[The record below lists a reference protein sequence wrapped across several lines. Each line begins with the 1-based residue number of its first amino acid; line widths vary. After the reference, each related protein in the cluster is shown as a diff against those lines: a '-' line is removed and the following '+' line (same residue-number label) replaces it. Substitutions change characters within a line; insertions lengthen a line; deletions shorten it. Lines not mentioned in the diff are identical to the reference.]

1 MNFLFVNASLV
12 EAAVAKE
19 EVGQTYRDTVLYAME
34 GDVQQFCDLLK
45 VLGHCYACRMESG
58 KLIYRRTWIDRSA
71 VSGISSSC
79 LRVRCVGVCHQDER
93 RQAAKL
99 DEEQIALIKSFPP
112 SSEKRVISFGLYGSK
127 GKYVDGAVRN
137 AELAQVN
144 CVVLGHLMC
153 WATSGYRR
161 AS

>member
-58 KLIYRRTWIDRSA
+58 KLI
-71 VSGISSSC
+71 
-79 LRVRCVGVCHQDER
+79 
-93 RQAAKL
+93 
-99 DEEQIALIKSFPP
+99 
-112 SSEKRVISFGLYGSK
+112 
-127 GKYVDGAVRN
+127 
-137 AELAQVN
+137 
-144 CVVLGHLMC
+144 
-153 WATSGYRR
+153 
-161 AS
+161 